1 MKTYQAILV
10 SLCVALVLSIGL
22 RPQPVVIPEAQAQ
35 SASINGPPGTTVAWA
50 NFSASITGS
59 STGTLIA
66 ASGTKKIVILYAEFS
81 AAAATVIQLQ
91 DHPTSGS
98 NANIATV
105 GLGATTPFPLP
116 QNDFF
121 GGYGYVTTAGTAST
135 PGAGDSILIENLGST
150 TTVSGTCRYYY
161 N

>member
-1 MKTYQAILV
+1 MKSFQTILTA
-10 SLCVALVLSIGL
+10 LCVALVLAIGS
-22 RPQPVVIPEAQAQ
+22 RPATVILPEAAAQ
-35 SASINGPPGTTVAWA
+35 SASINGPPGVTPAWA

-66 ASGTKKIVILYAEFS
+66 ASAGKKIVILYAEFS

-91 DHPTSGS
+91 DHPAAGS
-98 NANIATV
+98 NVNIATV
-105 GLGATTPFPLP
+105 GLGATSPFPLP

-121 GGYGYVTTAGTAST
+121 GGYGYVTGAGTGT
-135 PGAGDSILIENLGST
+135 PPGAGDSILIENLGST